1 MSGGCV
7 ANWGNDN
14 NAGTVAGSEP
24 TLDEWKNAK
33 RSLQGA
39 IDAGF
44 GAWDKEIHANGYYNG
59 ITTSIGNLK
68 LYDNI
73 FSYNTSGDQ
82 TALSISTSVYNLKCE
97 GFPIGIST
105 SSSNAIISSGYIKN
119 SVDAIHGSFLQT
131 YRNSGNIS
139 KTIFNNC
146 INILINNKNLNQNT
160 IHKCVN
166 FSFEATGDEV
176 ILYKILSNIN
186 EININRIGVTY
197 FQYSLFIN
205 SAFKFTGGGISND
218 ETTFEYPAGADDIEK
233 LENLRD
239 RMAIVYGG
247 VAADYLE
254 GCKYYSGSYNDIF
267 QDADNGDFNLK
278 PDSIAVNMAY
288 DGSYIGARPVGQN
301 IPIAN
306 FTKTNIDTNGRVI
319 DQNVDANA
327 KSTSIIDLG
336 KIRQIVS
343 WTALGDRAARNGQ
356 QINTEENLSAP
367 IAPGSNVLED
377 AKVYMCINDTIT
389 LDDAGATTYNPWETF
404 VAVDEG
410 SGVGLGF
417 STAGSGQLQEVLIED
432 YDQKIKVKS
441 SKTDA
446 LLSTA
451 PVLNFLLY
459 SNPPRVNVDANG
471 IPTAGDGDT
480 VFDEGTAV
488 DFYTRYLD
496 PDIDIQENNLPAR

>member
-1 MSGGCV
+1 MAAGYV
-7 ANWGNDN
+7 TNWGNDN
-14 NAGTVAGSEP
+14 NDGLTWGT
-24 TLDEWKNAK
+24 AK

-39 IDAGF
+39 KDAALLPTYLKGYFNEPFLDMNGLTGIDIPI
-44 GAWDKEIHANGYYNG
+44 WDGGNIVSTANGTNRTY
-59 ITTSIGNLK
+59 TNLYLK
-68 LYDNI
+68 NFNKIDGYTASRDIPAWSNCTLENVSLNI
-73 FSYNTSGDQ
+73 INTSWNGCKG
-82 TALSISTSVYNLKCE
+82 TLLHKCNTLASILLL
-97 GFPIGIST
+97 
-105 SSSNAIISSGYIKN
+105 
-119 SVDAIHGSFLQT
+119 D
-131 YRNSGNIS
+131 
-139 KTIFNNC
+139 
-146 INILINNKNLNQNT
+146 QNT
-160 IHKCVN
+160 IHGGGRTTTLYIN
-166 FSFEATGDEV
+166 Y
-176 ILYKILSNIN
+176 LYKIYSYNNIIS
-186 EININRIGVTY
+186 EFAEIDINISPDENKDAK
-197 FQYSLFIN
+197 FLKYSLIIN
-205 SAFKFTGGGISND
+205 SAFKFTGGSEGAD
-218 ETTFEYPAGADDIEK
+218 ETVYIYPAGNTDIDK
-233 LENLRD
+233 LQDLKN

-301 IPIAN
+301 IPIAD

-432 YDQKIKVKS
+432 YDQKIKIKS

-451 PVLNFLLY
+451 PVLTFLLY
-459 SNPPRVNVDANG
+459 ASPPMVNVDGNG

-480 VFDEGTAV
+480 AFDEGTAV
-488 DFYTRYLD
+488 NFYTRYLD